1 MEDVVTVG
9 LDGSAESLAAAR
21 WAASEADR
29 RRLTLRL
36 MHAWVLLAAAPK
48 GIPAERDQNYWAE
61 RIVHDAA
68 KELHRRHPELP
79 IIEDL
84 VAEEA
89 SSALLGAAAQ
99 SRMLV
104 LGSRGLRAI
113 ESFFLGDISLYV
125 TARAEQPVVLVRAAE
140 DTTAGGGEPASAAGR
155 TGVVVGLSLHGPCER
170 LMEFAFDTAA
180 GRGVPVDAV
189 HGTSL
194 PVAAYAPWGVDP
206 DVADEFRH
214 GAEKQLNEALRP
226 WQERFPGVRVTGT
239 VVLESPARALLH
251 AAGEAELLAIGRRLH
266 RPPMAPHLGPVAHAA
281 MHHAMCP
288 VAVVPHD

>member
-21 WAASEADR
+21 WAAREADR

-36 MHAWVLLAAAPK
+36 LHAWIMLAAASN
-48 GIPAERDQNYWAE
+48 GVPAERDQNYWAE

-79 IIEDL
+79 IVEEL
-84 VAEEA
+84 VAEDA
-89 SSALLGAAAQ
+89 SRALFDAATH

-125 TARAEQPVVLVRAAE
+125 TARAEQPVVLVRAAAG
-140 DTTAGGGEPASAAGR
+140 TAAGDGEPAPAAGR
-155 TGVVVGLSLHGPCER
+155 TRVVVGLSLHEPCER
-170 LMEFAFDTAA
+170 LLEFAFDTAA
-180 GRGVPVDAV
+180 GRDVPVYAV

-206 DVADEFRH
+206 DVADEYRQ
-214 GAEKQLNEALRP
+214 GAQKQLSETLRP
-226 WQERFPGVRVTGT
+226 WRERFPGVQVTGT
-239 VVLESPARALLH
+239 VVLESAARALLR
-251 AAGEAELLAIGRRLH
+251 AAGNAELLAVGRRLH
-266 RPPMAPHLGPVAHAA
+266 RPPVAPHLGPVAHAA
-281 MHHAMCP
+281 VHHAMCP